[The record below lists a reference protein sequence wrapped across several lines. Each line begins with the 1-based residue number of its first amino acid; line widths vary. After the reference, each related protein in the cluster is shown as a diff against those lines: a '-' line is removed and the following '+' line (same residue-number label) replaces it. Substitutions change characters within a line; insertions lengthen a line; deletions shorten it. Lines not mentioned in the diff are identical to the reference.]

1 MTREEFINDV
11 TTWDELKDFCY
22 DYSCDYCDDVYD
34 DDGLNDYLNRAIEDW
49 AGNMTWRQLRDRLDD
64 IPTDGEWYS
73 IDEYE
78 DINELDDVD
87 FEGYKRDVLSWV
99 DDYGDV
105 WDEEDDEDEE
115 YIEDEEENTEDDEDD
130 GVVEEPFS
138 LLELYSSCH
147 DDVTNALMEE
157 EKREEESDNALVQ
170 LVGVDIAM

>member
-1 MTREEFINDV
+1 MTREDFINNV

-22 DYSCDYCDDVYD
+22 DYDCDYLEDVYD
-34 DDGLNDYLNRAIEDW
+34 SDGVDDYLDRAIEDW
-49 AGNMTWRQLRDRLDD
+49 SRNLNWRQLRDRLED

-87 FEGYKRDVLSWV
+87 FDGYKSDVLSWA
-99 DDYGDV
+99 DDRCV

-115 YIEDEEENTEDDEDD
+115 YIEDEEENIEDDEDD
-130 GVVEEPFS
+130 EVIEEPFS

>member
-1 MTREEFINDV
+1 MTREDFIDGV
-11 TTWDELKDFCY
+11 TTWDELNDFCCEY
-22 DYSCDYCDDVYD
+22 DCGYLDDVYD
-34 DDGLNDYLNRAIEDW
+34 DVGIDDYLDRVIEDW
-49 AGNMTWRQLRDRLDD
+49 ARNLSWSQLRDKLNDIPTGGYWYRIDDYDDIIELDD
-64 IPTDGEWYS
+64 I
-73 IDEYE
+73 
-78 DINELDDVD
+78 D
-87 FEGYKRDVLSWV
+87 FEAYKSDVLSWA
-99 DDYGDV
+99 DDRCV

-130 GVVEEPFS
+130 EVVEESFS

>member
-34 DDGLNDYLNRAIEDW
+34 DDSLNDYLNRAIEDW
-49 AGNMTWRQLRDRLDD
+49 AGNMLWRQLRDRLEC

-87 FEGYKRDVLSWV
+87 FDGYKSDVLSWA
-99 DDYGDV
+99 DDRCV

-115 YIEDEEENTEDDEDD
+115 YIEDEEENVEDDEDD
-130 GVVEEPFS
+130 GVIEEPFS